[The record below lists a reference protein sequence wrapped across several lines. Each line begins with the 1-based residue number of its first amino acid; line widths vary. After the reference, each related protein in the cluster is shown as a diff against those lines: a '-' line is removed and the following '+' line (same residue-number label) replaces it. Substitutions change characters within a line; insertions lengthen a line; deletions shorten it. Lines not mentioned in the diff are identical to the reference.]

1 MAVDGSAVVN
11 YLMQFKGTPYVWGGN
26 SLSSGVDCSG
36 LLQQGFA
43 HFGIDIARVTNDQIG
58 QGKAVDWD
66 NLQVGDAVFFD
77 TDAGRSGPDHVGIYI
92 GNGKMLHAPHTG
104 DVVKVTDI
112 TSDYYAS
119 RFMGAR
125 RFNGVEGGG
134 ESNTDWNTQTQTERK
149 LSPEEMSANYG
160 LSYSFLTSEPSL
172 KGIFDTAVKEN
183 WTTDMF
189 QAKLKETDFWKNNS
203 EAQRK
208 ALEQKASDP
217 ATWSA
222 VLDANKQKIMQMA
235 NDMGAAIPEGALNK
249 LSEDMAMT
257 AMSDEHLNNV
267 LSGYVDFVNG
277 SLVGQAGMYEQTMRK
292 YASDMGVDLNQQSIK
307 NYAQLMIRGMSAQS
321 DFRNFVN
328 QQAASAYPAYADQI
342 NSGMTMKNIANPY
355 IQMMADQ
362 LEMNPNTIGLKDPTI
377 TNALNGVDQDGKP
390 VGRTLTEFSDVLRGD
405 PRWRSTQAAQDKAMN
420 VGATVLKNWGLISG

>member
-1 MAVDGSAVVN
+1 MAVSGSAIVN

-36 LLQQGFA
+36 LLQQGFG

-77 TDAGRSGPDHVGIYI
+77 TDPGRSGPDHVGIYI

-125 RFNGVEGGG
+125 RFDGVEGGG
-134 ESNTDWNTQTQTERK
+134 DANNDWSTQSSVDRK
-149 LSPEEMSANYG
+149 LSPEEMSAQYG
-160 LSYSFLTSEPSL
+160 LSYAFLTSEPSL
-172 KGIFDTAVKEN
+172 KGIFDSAVKDN
-183 WTTDMF
+183 WTADKF
-189 QAKLKETDFWKNNS
+189 QAELKNTDFWKQNS
-203 EAQRK
+203 DAQRK
-208 ALEQKASDP
+208 AMEMKVADP
-217 ATWSA
+217 ATWA
-222 VLDANKQKIMQMA
+222 ATLEANKAKIQEMA
-235 NDMGAAIPEGALNK
+235 AKMGAAITPDALGK

-257 AMSDEHLNNV
+257 AMSDERLQQT
-267 LSGYVDFVNG
+267 LSGYVDYVNG
-277 SLVGQAGMYEQTMRK
+277 SLVGAAGMYEQSMRK

-307 NYAQLMIRGMSAQS
+307 NYAQLMVKNVSTEQ
-321 DFRNFVN
+321 DFKNFVN
-328 QQAASAYPAYADQI
+328 QQAISTFPAFTDQI

-355 IQMMADQ
+355 VQMMASS
-362 LEMNPNTIGLKDPTI
+362 LEMSPDAITLKDPTI
-377 TNALNGVDQDGKP
+377 LQGLNGVDQAGKP
-390 VGRTLTEFSDVLRGD
+390 TGRTLTDFADMLRGD
-405 PRWRSTQAAQDKAMN
+405 PRWRSTKQATDATMG
-420 VGATVLKNWGLISG
+420 VGMQVLKNWGLA